1 MTLAVIGLGIVAMVV
16 SLVACAVVR
25 RVSARLGAVD
35 TEAMPGQVK
44 LARRAI
50 PNTGG
55 IGICIAIVG
64 TLGVALG
71 GALLVPDVVARL
83 LPASATYLEGAGASA
98 GGAGVLLG
106 GLIAL
111 HVLGLI
117 DDRRPLAA
125 MPKLMVMLGVSA
137 AVVLATDTRLL
148 TLLDGHVGGPW
159 LSIAITV
166 LWISTIC
173 NAMNFMDNMDG
184 LTGGVAAICSSAL
197 AGLAILQGEWFVAAT
212 LAVVAGSSLGFLA
225 HNFPPA
231 RLFMGDG
238 GSLVLGFA
246 LGFLTVRATYLP
258 EDGGAGG
265 NWHATLVPLVVLA
278 VPLYDFCTV
287 VAIRLAHGT
296 SPFKGDTRH
305 FSHRIARRGLSGR
318 ATAGMI
324 YALTAVT
331 AMLGLVLATAEPWQA
346 VLIGVST
353 LLLLMVIALF
363 EQRSS
368 RETSA

>member
-1 MTLAVIGLGIVAMVV
+1 MTLAVICLGCVAMAV
-16 SLVACAVVR
+16 SLVACAAVR
-25 RVSARLGAVD
+25 RVSARLGVLD

-55 IGICIAIVG
+55 IGICIALVG
-64 TLGVALG
+64 TLGVALAG
-71 GALLVPDVVARL
+71 VLLAPELVVRL
-83 LPASATYLEGAGASA
+83 LPASDAYLKGAGESA
-98 GGAGVLLG
+98 GGAAVLLG
-106 GLIAL
+106 GLIVM
-111 HVLGLI
+111 HVLGLV

-125 MPKLMVMLGVSA
+125 MPKLVVMLAVSA

-148 TLLDGHVGGPW
+148 TVLDALVGGPW
-159 LSIAITV
+159 LSMVITV
-166 LWISTIC
+166 LWIGTIC

-184 LTGGVAAICSSAL
+184 LTGGVAAICATAL
-197 AGLAILQGEWFVAAT
+197 AGLAVMQGEWFVAAT
-212 LAVVAGSSLGFLA
+212 LAVVAGSALGFLA

-258 EDGGAGG
+258 DDGGGG
-265 NWHATLVPLVVLA
+265 NWHAALVPLVVLA

-287 VAIRLAHGT
+287 VVIRLAHGT

-318 ATAGMI
+318 ATAGVI

-346 VLIGVST
+346 VLIGAST
-353 LLLLMVIALF
+353 LLLLAVIALF

-368 RETSA
+368 REPTS